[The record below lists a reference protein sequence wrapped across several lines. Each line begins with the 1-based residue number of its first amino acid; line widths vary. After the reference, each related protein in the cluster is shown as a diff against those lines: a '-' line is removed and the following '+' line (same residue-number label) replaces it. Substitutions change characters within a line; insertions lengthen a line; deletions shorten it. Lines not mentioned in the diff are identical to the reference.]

1 MRLTKDSETDEV
13 RDALVEHDMES
24 LTAQEMGDIVIARW
38 EQFEPLIRRYVE
50 DQWKDGHDV
59 WLEAEDRGFFED
71 YGDY

>member
-1 MRLTKDSETDEV
+1 MRLTRDSETDEV
-13 RDALVEHDMES
+13 RDALIEQDMES

-38 EQFEPLIRRYVE
+38 EQFEPLIRQYVE